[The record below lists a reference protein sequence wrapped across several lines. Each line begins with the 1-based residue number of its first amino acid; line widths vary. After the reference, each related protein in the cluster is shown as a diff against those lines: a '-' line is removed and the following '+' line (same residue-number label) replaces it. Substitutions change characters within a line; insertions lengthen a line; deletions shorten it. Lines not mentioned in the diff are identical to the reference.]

1 MIIVVYI
8 VGAIVLAGLVYL
20 ACLDGNFE
28 VRRSH
33 LIDASVQDCFDA
45 VVDLKSWPQ
54 WSPWLLHE
62 PDARLEYSAD
72 HRTEG
77 GYYSWDGKQVG
88 AGRLTHVSIKPGR
101 SIAQQIEFTR
111 PFKSTSEVGWYFEKQ
126 ESGTLVSWEMRG
138 RMPFL
143 FRFLA
148 KKMEPAIGRDYELG
162 LALLGGY
169 VNKAMPHPEINL
181 DGPETLEAF
190 NYWAIPCH
198 GNLRQLEGARRS
210 SIETLRAAAGP
221 ALGMSLTLFQD
232 FDPGSGH
239 YRAELA
245 IPVLD
250 NMPTSNYQ
258 TREFSGGDYFRL
270 SVRGDL
276 EFLPLAWHALASHCR
291 LFKIKVDRQRP
302 ALEIYAEDPGYADG
316 DKPTTTTLYLPIK
329 SRAAADQ
336 ERTKKRLVR
345 EDQPNVVIDNI
356 TKGGHRER
364 G

>member
-1 MIIVVYI
+1 MIAVYI
-8 VGAIVLAGLVYL
+8 IGAVVLAGLLYL

-28 VRRSH
+28 VRRSR
-33 LIDASVQDCFDA
+33 LIDASVTDCFDA
-45 VVDLKSWPQ
+45 VVDLKSWPK

-62 PDARLEYSAD
+62 PDARLEYGDS
-72 HRTEG
+72 HRGEG
-77 GYYSWDGKQVG
+77 GYYSWDRKQVG

-111 PFKSTSEVGWYFEKQ
+111 PFRSTSAVGWDFEPQ
-126 ESGTLVSWEMRG
+126 EAGTRVSWEMRG

-169 VNKAMPHPEINL
+169 INKAMPHPEITIDGAATL
-181 DGPETLEAF
+181 DAF
-190 NYWAIPCH
+190 NYWSIPCH
-198 GNLRQLEGARRS
+198 GNLRQLESARRS

-221 ALGMSLTLFQD
+221 AIGMSLTLFQD
-232 FDPGSGH
+232 FDPDSGD

-250 NMPTSNYQ
+250 NMPVSNYQ
-258 TREFSGGDYFRL
+258 TRKFGGGDYFKL

-291 LFKIKVDRQRP
+291 LFKIKLDRRRP
-302 ALEIYAEDPGYADG
+302 ALEIYAEDPGYDRAE
-316 DKPTTTTLYLPIK
+316 KPTTTTLYLPIK
-329 SRAAADQ
+329 GQAGAG
-336 ERTKKRLVR
+336 E
-345 EDQPNVVIDNI
+345 
-356 TKGGHRER
+356 
-364 G
+364 